1 MGIFDIFKKP
11 PPAPAPAPKPAPAA
25 PKVYAP
31 TQAEV
36 MAGKDALRKAVA
48 PYVAAYMI
56 TDQMYEDV
64 AYKVVLAAGKA
75 RGG

>member
-1 MGIFDIFKKP
+1 MGFFDMFKKAP
-11 PPAPAPAPKPAPAA
+11 PAPAPKPAAPAA

-48 PYVAAYMI
+48 PYVAAYII
-56 TDQMYEDV
+56 TDAMYEEV
-64 AYKVVLAAGKA
+64 AFEVVLAAGKA
-75 RGG
+75 RA